1 MLTTF
6 LATGYVDVATEYVRR
21 QGGHENMFPIL
32 SKMARDVH
40 SIPVS
45 TVSSESAFSSSG
57 RIIDDRRHSLKPE
70 MVEALT
76 IYKDWCQHEHRSQET
91 FIAVDEFDNFGVNL
105 ENMRI

>member
-1 MLTTF
+1 MNQDDLNLLT
-6 LATGYVDVATEYVRR
+6 LWR
-21 QGGHENMFPIL
+21 QYENMFPIL

-57 RIIDDRRHSLKPE
+57 RIIDDRRHSLKSE

-91 FIAVDEFDNFGVNL
+91 FISVDEFDNFGVNL